1 MSVFSVPV
9 TIGVDEEKIA
19 QNIEENVEQLV
30 VNKISTEVK
39 RVICAR
45 RGWGRT
51 GFDEDDLSPLREIV
65 KDEVAKVLAD
75 HQDEILDAAAKAL
88 AEKLA
93 RSKAVKERAAVIVAE
108 NTYGVGV

>member
-19 QNIEENVEQLV
+19 QNIEENVEQMV

-39 RVICAR
+39 RVIYAK

-51 GFDEDDLSPLREIV
+51 GYDEDDLSPLRAIV
-65 KDEVAKVLAD
+65 KDEVAKVLVD
-75 HQDEILDAAAKAL
+75 RQDEIIKEAAKAL
-88 AEKLA
+88 ADKLA
-93 RSKAVKERAAVIVAE
+93 RSKAVKEQAAVIVAE

>member
-19 QNIEENVEQLV
+19 QNIEENVEQMV
-30 VNKISTEVK
+30 ANKITGELK
-39 RVICAR
+39 RVMYAK
-45 RGWGRT
+45 RGWGRSSY
-51 GFDEDDLSPLREIV
+51 DEDDLTPLREIV
-65 KDEVAKVLAD
+65 KDEVAKVLVD